1 MSQVNTNAIYD
12 ASGGSA
18 AVLYGVAKLK
28 TIVEAM

>member
-1 MSQVNTNAIYD
+1 MSNLSVNTIND

-18 AVLYGVAKLK
+18 AVLYGLAKLK

>member
-18 AVLYGVAKLK
+18 AVLYGVASPPNS
-28 TIVEAM
+28 MGF